1 MTDLIAK
8 IRSAQIRAGE
18 AVVIDHLRQVN
29 EGLLRR
35 ATNQTD
41 KPSPDTAAPGRQSYD
56 LRPCPFCG
64 DQMGLPPWDFVEE
77 DQASWYVV
85 FPECGA
91 IGPRANT
98 DDDDMDAPD
107 RIPSGAT
114 AKAWHDDAPYQQSVI
129 R

>member
-64 DQMGLPPWDFVEE
+64 DQMGQGKANQLTHIH
-77 DQASWYVV
+77 A
-85 FPECGA
+85 
-91 IGPRANT
+91 RAN
-98 DDDDMDAPD
+98 
-107 RIPSGAT
+107 RKIPTITAMPLPVSSISDHFGHWLFFSSSVIAILQ
-114 AKAWHDDAPYQQSVI
+114 AKAPAE
-129 R
+129 